1 MVFITKKINKEL
13 WSVNPM
19 SRETVSLA
27 GRRFFF
33 SHYAQD
39 AYAIEW
45 IMISVLKWI
54 ISFTL
59 KSI

>member
-19 SRETVSLA
+19 SWETVSLA

-33 SHYAQD
+33 PTMPRKQMQLNES
-39 AYAIEW
+39 
-45 IMISVLKWI
+45 
-54 ISFTL
+54 
-59 KSI
+59 